1 MSRAVTDIIREIDRG
16 KFAEAITDELSK
28 LVPACRD
35 TGAVGELTISLKL
48 KPGKGGSAV
57 VEVIPSYKVKQPKTE
72 VPTEI
77 FFATETGALIRD
89 NPDQGKLELEVVQRS
104 TVQPIAV
111 TAPGQVPVRELM
123 DPKTGE
129 LVQVR
134 DATHPPPPDA
144 AANG

>member
-1 MSRAVTDIIREIDRG
+1 MTRAVTDIIREIDRG

-77 FFATETGALIRD
+77 FFATESGALIRD
-89 NPDQGKLELEVVQRS
+89 NPDQGKLELEVVQRAQA
-104 TVQPIAV
+104 QPIAV
-111 TAPGQVPVRELM
+111 TTPGQVPVRQLM

-129 LVQVR
+129 LIEVR
-134 DATHPPPPDA
+134 TASPNDPTPGA
-144 AANG
+144 ASA